1 MKKKDLFEQNN
12 ELFDK
17 LQRSLV
23 INKKLKAELSN
34 KDDMLLKLQQQIDE
48 LSERIEELS
57 HATENAFAVDYNVQE
72 SVLANSQDIELEA
85 ATEPIPE
92 PIVKLEQVKFSDEIE
107 YGAKIIGKIVVESAK
122 ATEIVANN
130 KELVNLILYKTES
143 IKAEI
148 LSICNSEVSF
158 VDKKSMID
166 FQLQE
171 AIDYYKSIL
180 AQ

>member
-17 LQRSLV
+17 LQKSLV
-23 INKKLKAELSN
+23 INKRLESELTN

-48 LSERIEELS
+48 LSKRVEELS
-57 HATENAFAVDYNVQE
+57 HAAENTFTVDYGVKTSDAQLDERKTSPE
-72 SVLANSQDIELEA
+72 SVS
-85 ATEPIPE
+85 EPDVMAEEI
-92 PIVKLEQVKFSDEIE
+92 KFSDEIE

-122 ATEIVANN
+122 ATELVANN
-130 KELVNLILYKTES
+130 KELVNLILFKTES

-148 LSICNSEVSF
+148 LNICNSEVSF
-158 VDKKSMID
+158 DDKKSMID

-171 AIDYYKSIL
+171 ATDYYKSIL